1 MITHVPYNNHA
12 QLIGVIHKAGYIDV
26 RFDIVFISYATVSNE
41 CVDCTTHVISIMT
54 LNID

>member
-1 MITHVPYNNHA
+1 MITHVPYHNHT
-12 QLIGVIHKAGYIDV
+12 QLIDVIHKAGYIDV
-26 RFDIVFISYATVSNE
+26 PFDIVFISYATVSNE